1 MNAISKILATT
12 EPIRQATGF
21 VFTEGPV
28 WHPDDVWYFNDIR
41 PGAMYRMVLGEA
53 PELIRKTEG
62 GNGMTFD
69 LEVGSFSVRV
79 KAAAFRGQSMTVP
92 FRCSSIGL
100 KDAASTGRTISS
112 VIRTAVST
120 LRIRRC
126 DPFDRREQPGTDGE
140 DGVYARARLSDFIER
155 EDIKLSSHASIRM
168 ASRCHRRTHALC
180 REYALDSVHPR
191 G

>member
-62 GNGMTFD
+62 GKIRSTS
-69 LEVGSFSVRV
+69 VGSFSVRV
-79 KAAAFRGQSMTVP
+79 KATAFRGQSMTVP
-92 FRCSSIGL
+92 FLCSSM
-100 KDAASTGRTISS
+100 
-112 VIRTAVST
+112 V
-120 LRIRRC
+120 
-126 DPFDRREQPGTDGE
+126 
-140 DGVYARARLSDFIER
+140 
-155 EDIKLSSHASIRM
+155 
-168 ASRCHRRTHALC
+168 
-180 REYALDSVHPR
+180 
-191 G
+191 

>member
-28 WHPDDVWYFNDIR
+28 WHPNDVWYFNDIR

-69 LEVGSFSVRV
+69 LEGRLVQCEGEGNRISRAEHDGTVSVLVDRFEGRRLQPAERYHLSFGRQSLLYGSVDADS
-79 KAAAFRGQSMTVP
+79 FRP
-92 FRCSSIGL
+92 
-100 KDAASTGRTISS
+100 
-112 VIRTAVST
+112 
-120 LRIRRC
+120 
-126 DPFDRREQPGTDGE
+126 P
-140 DGVYARARLSDFIER
+140 
-155 EDIKLSSHASIRM
+155 
-168 ASRCHRRTHALC
+168 
-180 REYALDSVHPR
+180 
-191 G
+191 